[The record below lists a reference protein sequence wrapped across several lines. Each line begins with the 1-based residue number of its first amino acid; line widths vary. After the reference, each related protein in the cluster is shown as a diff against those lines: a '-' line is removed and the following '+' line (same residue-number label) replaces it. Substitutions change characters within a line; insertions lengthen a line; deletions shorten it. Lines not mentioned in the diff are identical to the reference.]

1 VKELETMKTIAVT
14 GPRDLTVA
22 QIAQVR
28 ADFMRA
34 LQGVDKVHV
43 GDATG
48 VDEVCLGRCQ
58 YFQRNHQIYFKNE
71 SLPWAAQGAERSARM
86 AKAARKD
93 GATLH
98 AWPNKPC
105 PEGLK
110 PAKGWPRGA
119 AGSGTW
125 GTIALAVG
133 LGMPV
138 ILHPLAD
145 LGILPDWLSGATLQ
159 EGGQLAIF

>member
-1 VKELETMKTIAVT
+1 MKTIAVT
-14 GPRDLTVA
+14 GPRDLTIA

-48 VDEVCLGRCQ
+48 VDEVCLGRTEHFRRDHHLHIKRQ
-58 YFQRNHQIYFKNE
+58 D
-71 SLPWAAQGAERSARM
+71 LPVAARGAERSTRM
-86 AKAARKD
+86 VKAALAD